1 MITKLEISLDVPF
14 RAAPWLT
21 TSQLMKTH
29 GGVVEFAIDRPNVLV
44 GPNGAGKSALIETI
58 ALRFLAFLEGR
69 SRFDLNYMRSNEARA
84 WWTEGKGWYGKPH
97 FLEGLSVEADAG
109 LVRYYR
115 PNHIPGNDDSVAAA
129 MMCGYFEQARHYAKL
144 TEDKSSGQKAQ
155 ALQEEILGML
165 EGRGLPVPLCIPER
179 WPQPGDL
186 DSITIPDLY
195 ERQKAVLVDM
205 MFGAATQASDA
216 ARPLI
221 LLDEPE
227 QSLDALK
234 EAQLWRAIAQADCT
248 QCQVIVASHSLY
260 PLMHPDQ
267 FNLIEAVPG
276 YIEDVFAL
284 VR

>member
-1 MITKLEISLDVPF
+1 MITRLELPLDAPF
-14 RAAPWLT
+14 QAVPWLPT
-21 TSQLMKTH
+21 TRLMQTH
-29 GGVVEFAIDRPNVLV
+29 GGVVEFASDRPNVIV

-84 WWTEGKGWYGKPH
+84 WWTEGKGWYGKPL
-97 FLEGLSVEADAG
+97 FLAGLNVETDAG

-115 PNHIPGNDDSVAAA
+115 PNHIPGNDHSVAAA
-129 MMCGYFEQARHYAKL
+129 MMCGYFEQARRYGML
-144 TEDKSSGQKAQ
+144 TKEKSSGQKAQ

-165 EGRGLPVPLCIPER
+165 TGEGLPEPLRIPER
-179 WPQPGDL
+179 WPQPGE
-186 DSITIPDLY
+186 SASRTIPDLY
-195 ERQKAVLVDM
+195 ERKEAVLVDM
-205 MFGAATQASDA
+205 MLGADPQVRPEGT
-216 ARPLI
+216 PLI

-227 QSLDALK
+227 QSLDARN
-234 EAQLWRAIAQADCT
+234 EARLWHAIARADCT

-276 YIEDVFAL
+276 YIDEVVSL
-284 VR
+284 M